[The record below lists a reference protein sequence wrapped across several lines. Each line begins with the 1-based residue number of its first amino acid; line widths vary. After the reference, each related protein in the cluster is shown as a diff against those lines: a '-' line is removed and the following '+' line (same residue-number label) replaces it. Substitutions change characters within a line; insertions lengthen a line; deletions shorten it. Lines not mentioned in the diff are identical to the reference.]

1 MPDLEQS
8 KLIWSALT
16 RALGAEPRQAATIRG
31 ASGLDHE
38 VEAIAVDDK
47 GHRVI
52 IISAEPSPRVS
63 ALMQVDIQ
71 ATMPT
76 ARVLVA
82 RPIMFD
88 IAFVARGLVQ
98 HFGWDEI
105 DFHEISERIKEQQ
118 EGGKQPDPKVLFG
131 GILNPIFTAFQNVRL
146 PPLNQILA
154 FVQQAA
160 LLDWDHFIAG
170 IGENQKLRFP
180 VSDLLTLDS
189 MEIDRRH
196 GICPIPLYE
205 LTEADWELLLS
216 GARTEM
222 IEARLRELGIYQYF
236 YPAPDQLALG
246 VADRNEGRASAE
258 GISSALTLS
267 DKLGHPIGKPEVL
280 QSITHL
286 REVAEQLK
294 DNGMLVEGE
303 FGLEMTDAGTS
314 ARASVKF
321 RPRESALTK
330 LLQRLNV
337 NLSVSAKDFIPPQ

>member
-8 KLIWSALT
+8 RLIWSSIT

-47 GHRVI
+47 GQRVI
-52 IISAEPSPRVS
+52 VISAEPSPRVS

-71 ATMPT
+71 ATMPD

-105 DFHEISERIKEQQ
+105 DFQEISVRLKEQQ
-118 EGGKQPDPKVLFG
+118 EGGKQPDPKELFG
-131 GILNPIFTAFQNVRL
+131 GLLNPIITAFQNVRL
-146 PPLNQILA
+146 PTMNQIMA
-154 FVQQAA
+154 FIQQAA
-160 LLDWDHFIAG
+160 LLDWNHFIAG
-170 IGENQKLRFP
+170 MGENKGLRLP
-180 VSDLLTLDS
+180 VSNLLTLDS

-216 GARTEM
+216 GTRTEM

-246 VADRNEGRASAE
+246 VTDRNEGRASAE
-258 GISSALTLS
+258 GISSALSLS
-267 DKLGHPIGKPEVL
+267 EKLGHPLGTPEVL
-280 QSITHL
+280 QSLSGFSDIVEL
-286 REVAEQLK
+286 LK
-294 DNGMLVEGE
+294 DKNMLVDGE
-303 FGLEMTDAGTS
+303 FGLELSDAGTS
-314 ARASVKF
+314 ARATVKF
-321 RPRESALTK
+321 RPREGALTK

-337 NLSVSAKDFIPPQ
+337 NLSVSPKDFIPPQ